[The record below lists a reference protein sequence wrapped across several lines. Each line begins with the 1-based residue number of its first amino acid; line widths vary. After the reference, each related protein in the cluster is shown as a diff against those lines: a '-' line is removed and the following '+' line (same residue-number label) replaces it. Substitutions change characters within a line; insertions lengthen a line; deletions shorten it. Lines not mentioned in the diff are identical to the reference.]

1 MRVRIG
7 ELRLTDSAPVM
18 LAAARG
24 GFAELG
30 LEAEVS
36 VEPSWANI
44 ADKLTYGLLDAA
56 VMLPPLA
63 LAAAAGL
70 GRPPAPIVVPMGL
83 SRGGNTVVL
92 GPDAAAAAVGRG
104 APVLQAGRALLA
116 WMRAQPTPPRIAVV
130 HELSTHNLLLRYWL
144 AACGGDPD
152 RDMRTVVVPPARVVC
167 ELAAGRIAGFCAGA
181 PWGEVAEQE
190 GAGSVLL
197 GTSSIWRGHPEKCL
211 ALAAPWAARA
221 PDAARALS
229 RALLRAARACDDPA
243 ESASLA
249 TLLADPAGLALP
261 EAASRAVLPGG
272 DAIEPVRFQAGWFPW
287 RSHADWFL
295 GQIRRW
301 GWLDGDGRAIAD
313 AVYRPDLLHE
323 AAILEGLPWPE
334 ADRKVEGGHQE
345 AWTMAARPRP
355 LAMGADGFCDGRVF
369 GLD

>member
-7 ELRLTDSAPVM
+7 VLRLIDSAPVV

-24 GFAELG
+24 GFADLG
-30 LEAEVS
+30 LQAEIS

-92 GPDAAAAAVGRG
+92 GPEAATAVGRG
-104 APVLQAGRALLA
+104 APVMETGRALLA
-116 WMRAQPTPPRIAVV
+116 WMRAQPGPPRIAVV

-197 GTSSIWRGHPEKCL
+197 GTSSIWRGHPEKCV

-221 PDAARALS
+221 PEAVRALL
-229 RALLRAARACDDPA
+229 RALLRAARVCDDPA
-243 ESASLA
+243 EAHGVA
-249 TLLADPAGLALP
+249 ALLADPDGLALP
-261 EAASRAVLPGG
+261 EAASRAALPGG
-272 DAIEPVRFQAGWFPW
+272 DAVELVRFQAAWFPW
-287 RSHADWFL
+287 RSHADWCL

-301 GWLDGDGRAIAD
+301 GWMDGDGRTIAD
-313 AVYRPDLLHE
+313 AVYRPDLLRE
-323 AAILEGLPWPE
+323 AAGLEGLPWPE
-334 ADRKVEGGHQE
+334 ADRKAEGGHAD
-345 AWTMAARPRP
+345 AWAMAARPGP
-355 LAMGADGFCDGRVF
+355 LVMSADKFCDGRVF
-369 GLD
+369 GLT